1 MTAKNAA
8 IILGVTFI
16 AVGILGYTSNP
27 IIGPD
32 EALFHTDSLHNI
44 VHLVSGALFLLVAV
58 AFPGSVRSFLKIFG
72 VVYLFLGILGL
83 FTIGSDGTTHLLGFL
98 HVNGADNYLHIV
110 LGLVIFL
117 AGMLRETKTIRV

>member
-1 MTAKNAA
+1 MKAKNAA
-8 IILGVTFI
+8 IIIGLIFL
-16 AVGILGYTSNP
+16 AVGLLGYTSNP

-32 EALFHTDSLHNI
+32 EAMFHTDSLHNI
-44 VHLVSGALFLLVAV
+44 VHLVSGALFLLVAF

-72 VVYLFLGILGL
+72 VVYFFLGILGL

-98 HVNGADNYLHIV
+98 HVNGADNYLHIA

-117 AGMLRETKTIRV
+117 AGMLGESKPIRV